1 MSLMDAWKRWE
12 IEMEKKRLETHYET
26 QQKILELQKS
36 MWDKGNVVKDDK
48 INSANMLTIQN
59 LHKIIGKKIH
69 IVNPNIKEG
78 TIEDV
83 MHVMGS
89 DNENHYIFK
98 VQVYE
103 PQNPNLMGIGMY
115 DIKLDRKRIEYP
127 RELNQCWELSYEEK
141 PNQFIVEGMSRD
153 MLINMDY
160 FREKLGGMMDRVLN
174 R

>member
-1 MSLMDAWKRWE
+1 MDAWKRWE
-12 IEMEKKRLETHYET
+12 IEMEKRRLETHYET

-48 INSANMLTIQN
+48 INSAKSDMLTIQN

-115 DIKLDRKRIEYP
+115 EIKLDRKKKEFTS
-127 RELNQCWELSYEEK
+127 LTDCWELSYEEK
-141 PNQFIVEGMSRD
+141 PNQFIVELMDKRMVGD
-153 MLINMDY
+153 MNH

>member
-1 MSLMDAWKRWE
+1 MDAWGLWE
-12 IEMEKKRLETHYET
+12 LEMEKRRLETHYET

-48 INSANMLTIQN
+48 INSAKSDMLTIQN

-83 MHVMGS
+83 IDKFGGDGCS
-89 DNENHYIFK
+89 YIFK

-115 DIKLDRKRIEYP
+115 DIKLDRKRIEYS
-127 RELNQCWELSYEEK
+127 RQLNHCWELSYEEE
-141 PNQFIVEGMSRD
+141 PNQFIVEAMDKRMVGD
-153 MLINMDY
+153 MNH
-160 FREKLGGMMDRVLN
+160 FREKLGGMMDRILN
-174 R
+174 K